1 MLTRFLVIFLSLG
14 LFSLNAQN
22 NGRLTGRVIDNQSLL
37 PLEGA
42 TVIINQTTFGV
53 ITDSE
58 GYFTINDVPPQTYNI
73 EASFLGYAT
82 QTKFNVIVK
91 SVGTADLLFKLDELS
106 ESLDEVVV
114 SKSPFRTSKETPLST
129 QSLSAVEIETYPG
142 GNNDIAKVA
151 QSLPGISPSIGG
163 FRNDFIIRGGAPNE
177 TVYYLDGVEIPNINH
192 FSTQGSA
199 GGPVGMLNVDFV
211 REVTLSSSAF
221 GAEYDNPL
229 SGVLAFEQRD
239 GNATEMATKVR
250 IGASEAGITLNTP
263 LFKRDKERSNTT
275 LMLSARRSYLQ
286 FIFELVGLPI
296 RPDYWDYQWKINH
309 TIDAFNSISFIG
321 LGSIDDFS
329 VVAPDEFDAEQQSTI
344 EQVPIIQQKTNTVGL
359 SWKRKFKSG
368 NGRMQ
373 TTLSTNRLQNVF
385 SRFSDNENQTGLL
398 FENDAV
404 EQETKLRLQVTQ
416 FSSEWKLSY
425 GANVQLSNYSNQTLD
440 LLENFNYA
448 SSIDF
453 VKYGFFGKASR
464 SYFEDK
470 LSLSLGLRLD
480 ADSFTTG
487 SSLIDNLS
495 PRIAASYQLTSDQR
509 WKLNASV
516 GRYYKIP
523 PYTMLGFQDLQ
534 GNFINKNNRYTQ
546 SDHYVFGVE
555 YNWTPTA
562 RITVEG
568 FIKDYSQYPVSILDQ
583 VSLANKGGGFE
594 VLGNEPVVDTGK
606 GRSSGIEVLF
616 QQKLTK
622 NFYGVLAYTHFFSEF
637 SRANGPLLP
646 TVWDSRNLL
655 SFTGGYKLKRNWE
668 VSLRY
673 RYAGETPYVPT
684 DVAAS
689 LAAYPRIVLDYSRL
703 GEETLDVFSQGDI
716 RIDKKW
722 NFKRLSFNFY
732 LEVQNFLAQAVPR
745 PPEYGIARNEDGT
758 EISPRNLVLIDT
770 DRTETPLPSF
780 GFVFDF

>member
-1 MLTRFLVIFLSLG
+1 MLGKRLLPLFLCSCLFIF
-14 LFSLNAQN
+14 AQN
-22 NGRLTGRVIDNQSLL
+22 NGTLRGRVLDNQSLL

-42 TVIINQTTFGV
+42 TVIIEGTNLGV

-58 GYFTINDVPPQTYNI
+58 GYFTLNDVPPQTYNI
-73 EASFLGYAT
+73 VASFLGYAN
-82 QTKFNVIVK
+82 QTEFNVIVK
-91 SVGTADLLFKLDELS
+91 SVGTADILFKLEEVS

-114 SKSPFRTSKETPLST
+114 AKSPFRTSKETPLST

-199 GGPVGMLNVDFV
+199 GGPVGMLNVDFI
-211 REVTLSSSAF
+211 REVTLSASAF

-239 GNATEMATKVR
+239 GNTQKTATKVR
-250 IGASEAGITLNTP
+250 VGASEAGFTLNTP
-263 LFKRDKERSNTT
+263 LFKGEKKRSNTT

-296 RPDYWDYQWKINH
+296 RPDYWDYQWKVTH
-309 TIDAFNSISFIG
+309 TIDAYNSIRFIG

-329 VVAPDEFDAEQQSTI
+329 VVAPEEFDAEQQSTI
-344 EQVPIIQQKTNTVGL
+344 EQVPIIQQQTNTMGL
-359 SWKRKFKSG
+359 SWIRKFKSG

-373 TTLSTNRLQNVF
+373 TTLSSNRLQNVF
-385 SRFSDNENQTGLL
+385 SRFANNENKSGLL

-404 EQETKLRLQVTQ
+404 EQETKLRVHITQ
-416 FSSEWKLSY
+416 FAQDWKFSY
-425 GANVQLSNYSNQTLD
+425 GLNLQRSDYSNATLG
-440 LLENFNYA
+440 LLEGFNYA
-448 SSIDF
+448 TSINF
-453 VKYGFFGKASR
+453 MKYGFFGKASR
-464 SYFEDK
+464 SFYNDR
-470 LSLSLGLRLD
+470 LSLSLGLRAD

-495 PRIAASYQLTSDQR
+495 PRVAASYQLTEDQR
-509 WKLNASV
+509 WKINASV
-516 GRYYKIP
+516 GRYFKIP
-523 PYTMLGFQDLQ
+523 TYTMLGFQDLN
-534 GNFINKNNRYTQ
+534 GNFINQNNRYTQ

-555 YNWTPTA
+555 YNWTPTS
-562 RITVEG
+562 RITLEG
-568 FIKDYSQYPVSILDQ
+568 FIKDYSQYPVSVLDQ

-594 VLGNEPVVDTGK
+594 VLGNEPVVDTGE
-606 GRSSGIEVLF
+606 GRSSGIELLF

-622 NFYGVLAYTHFFSEF
+622 NFYGVLAYTYFFSEF

-668 VSLRY
+668 ISLRY

-703 GEETLDVFSQGDI
+703 GEQSLDVFSQGDL

-732 LEVQNFLAQAVPR
+732 LEVQNFLAQGVPQ
-745 PPEYGIARNEDGT
+745 PPEYGLARNADGS
-758 EISPRNLVLIDT
+758 ESDPRSLVLIDT
-770 DRTETPLPSF
+770 NRTETPLPSF

>member
-1 MLTRFLVIFLSLG
+1 MLGKRLLPLFICSCLFIF
-14 LFSLNAQN
+14 AQN
-22 NGRLTGRVIDNQSLL
+22 NGTLRGRVLDSQSLL

-42 TVIINQTTFGV
+42 TVIIEGTTLGV

-58 GYFTINDVPPQTYNI
+58 GYFTLNDVPPQTYNI
-73 EASFLGYAT
+73 VASFLGYAN
-82 QTKFNVIVK
+82 QTEFNVIVK
-91 SVGTADLLFKLDELS
+91 SVGTADILFKLEEVS

-114 SKSPFRTSKETPLST
+114 AKSPFRTSKETPLST

-199 GGPVGMLNVDFV
+199 GGPVGMLNVDFI
-211 REVTLSSSAF
+211 REVTLSASAF

-239 GNATEMATKVR
+239 GNTQKTATKVR
-250 IGASEAGITLNTP
+250 VGASEAGFTLNTP
-263 LFKRDKERSNTT
+263 LFKGEKERSNTT

-296 RPDYWDYQWKINH
+296 RPDYWDYQWKVTH
-309 TIDAFNSISFIG
+309 TIDAYNSIRFIG

-329 VVAPDEFDAEQQSTI
+329 VVAPEEFDAEQQSTI
-344 EQVPIIQQKTNTVGL
+344 DQVPIIQQQTNTMGL
-359 SWKRKFKSG
+359 SWIRKFKSG

-373 TTLSTNRLQNVF
+373 TTLSSNRLQNTF
-385 SRFSDNENQTGLL
+385 SRFSDNENKSGLL

-404 EQETKLRLQVTQ
+404 EQETKLRVHITQ
-416 FSSEWKLSY
+416 FEEQWKFSY
-425 GANVQLSNYSNQTLD
+425 GFNLQRSDYSNATLG
-440 LLENFNYA
+440 LLEGFNYA
-448 SSIDF
+448 TSIDF
-453 VKYGFFGKASR
+453 MKYGFFGKASR
-464 SYFEDK
+464 SFYNDR
-470 LSLSLGLRLD
+470 LSLSLGLRAD

-487 SSLIDNLS
+487 SSLLDNLS
-495 PRIAASYQLTSDQR
+495 PRLAASYQLTEDQR
-509 WKLNASV
+509 WKINASV
-516 GRYYKIP
+516 GRYFKIP
-523 PYTMLGFQDLQ
+523 TYTMLGFQDLN
-534 GNFINKNNRYTQ
+534 GNFINQNNRYTQ
-546 SDHYVFGVE
+546 SDHYVFGLE
-555 YNWTPTA
+555 YNWTPTS
-562 RITVEG
+562 RITLEG
-568 FIKDYSQYPVSILDQ
+568 FIKDYSQYPVSVLDQ

-594 VLGNEPVVDTGK
+594 VLGNEPVVDTGE
-606 GRSSGIEVLF
+606 GRSSGLELLF

-622 NFYGVLAYTHFFSEF
+622 NFYGVLAYTYFFSEF

-703 GEETLDVFSQGDI
+703 GEQTLDVFSQGDI

-732 LEVQNFLAQAVPR
+732 LELQNFLAQGVPR
-745 PPEYGIARNEDGT
+745 PPEYGLRRNPDGT
-758 EISPRNLVLIDT
+758 EVSPQELVLIDT

>member
-309 TIDAFNSISFIG
+309 TIDAYNSISFIG

-425 GANVQLSNYSNQTLD
+425 GANVQLSNYSNQTLG

-758 EISPRNLVLIDT
+758 EINPRNLVLIDT

>member
-1 MLTRFLVIFLSLG
+1 MLGKRLFQIFICTS
-14 LFSLNAQN
+14 FFVFAQN
-22 NGRLTGRVIDNQSLL
+22 NGTLSGRVLDSQSLL

-42 TVIINQTTFGV
+42 TVIIDGSTLGV
-53 ITDSE
+53 ITDAE
-58 GYFTINDVPPQTYNI
+58 GYFTLNNIPPQTYNI
-73 EASFLGYAT
+73 SASFLGYAS
-82 QTKFNVIVK
+82 QTEFNVIVK
-91 SVGTADLLFKLDELS
+91 SVGTADLLFKLEEVS
-106 ESLDEVVV
+106 ETLDEVVV
-114 SKSPFRTSKETPLST
+114 AKSPFRTSKETPLST

-199 GGPVGMLNVDFV
+199 GGPVGMLNVDFI
-211 REVTLSSSAF
+211 REVTLSASAF

-239 GNATEMATKVR
+239 GNTQKTATKVR
-250 IGASEAGITLNTP
+250 VGASEAGFTLNTP
-263 LFKRDKERSNTT
+263 LFKGDKDRSKTT

-296 RPDYWDYQWKINH
+296 RPDYWDYQWKVTH
-309 TIDAFNSISFIG
+309 TIDAYNSLRFIG

-329 VVAPDEFDAEQQSTI
+329 VVAPETFDAEQQSTI
-344 EQVPIIQQKTNTVGL
+344 EQVPIIQQQTRTMGL
-359 SWKRKFKSG
+359 SWIRKFKNG

-373 TTLSTNRLQNVF
+373 TTISSNRLQNVF
-385 SRFSDNENQTGLL
+385 SRYANNENKTGLL

-404 EQETKLRLQVTQ
+404 EQETKLRVHITQ
-416 FSSEWKLSY
+416 FAQSWKFSY
-425 GANVQLSNYSNQTLD
+425 GVNLQHSDYSNITLG
-440 LLENFNYA
+440 LLEGFDY
-448 SSIDF
+448 STSIDF
-453 VKYGFFGKASR
+453 MKYGLFGKASR
-464 SYFEDK
+464 SFYNDR
-470 LSLSLGLRLD
+470 LSISLGLRTD

-487 SSLIDNLS
+487 SSLLDNIS
-495 PRIAASYQLTSDQR
+495 PRFAASYQLTDDQR
-509 WKLNASV
+509 WKINASV
-516 GRYYKIP
+516 GRYFKIP
-523 PYTMLGFQDLQ
+523 TYTMLGFQDLG

-546 SDHYVFGVE
+546 SNHYVLGLE
-555 YNWTPTA
+555 YNWTPTS
-562 RITVEG
+562 RITLEG
-568 FIKDYSQYPVSILDQ
+568 FIKDYSQYPVSVLDQ

-594 VLGNEPVVDTGK
+594 VLGNEPVVDTGE
-606 GRSSGIEVLF
+606 GRSSGIELLF

-622 NFYGVLAYTHFFSEF
+622 NFYGVLAYTYFFSEF

-668 VSLRY
+668 ISLRY

-689 LAAYPRIVLDYSRL
+689 LSAYPRIILDYSRL
-703 GEETLDVFSQGDI
+703 GEQSLDVFSQGDL

-732 LEVQNFLAQAVPR
+732 LEIQNFLAQAVPR
-745 PPEYGIARNEDGT
+745 PPEYGLERNADGT
-758 EISPRNLVLIDT
+758 EVSPRNLVLIDT
-770 DRTETPLPSF
+770 NRTETPLPSF

>member
-1 MLTRFLVIFLSLG
+1 MLKSLLTSFFLLLISLVY
-14 LFSLNAQN
+14 AQN
-22 NGRLTGRVIDNQSLL
+22 NGTLTGQVIDNKTLL
-37 PLEGA
+37 PLEGS
-42 TVIINQTTFGV
+42 TVLVEGTTIGV
-53 ITDSE
+53 ITDAE
-58 GYFTINDVPPQTYNI
+58 GYFSIQDIPPKTYKI
-73 EASFLGYAT
+73 TASFLGYT
-82 QTKFNVIVK
+82 SETKFNVIVK
-91 SVGTADLLFKLDELS
+91 SVGTADLLFKLEEDNQI
-106 ESLDEVVV
+106 LDEVVV
-114 SKSPFRTSKETPLST
+114 IKSSFRTTKETPLST

-177 TVYYLDGVEIPNINH
+177 SVYYLDGIEIPNINH

-199 GGPVGMLNVDFV
+199 GGPVGMLNVDFI
-211 REVTLSSSAF
+211 RNVTLSSSAF

-239 GNATEMATKVR
+239 GNTKDFAAKVR
-250 IGASEAGITLNTP
+250 VGASEAGITINTP
-263 LFKRDKERSNTT
+263 LFKGDKERSNTT

-296 RPDYWDYQWKINH
+296 RPDYWDYQWKLTH
-309 TIDAFNSISFIG
+309 TVDTYNSISFIG

-329 VVAPDEFDAEQQSTI
+329 VVAPDEFDAEQQATI
-344 EQVPIIQQKTNTVGL
+344 EQVPIIQQRTTTLGL
-359 SWKRKFKSG
+359 SWTRKFKNG
-368 NGRMQ
+368 NGLML
-373 TTLSTNRLQNVF
+373 TTLSTNRLQNLF
-385 SRFSDNENQTGLL
+385 SRFEDNEAKSGLL

-404 EQETKLRLQVTQ
+404 EQETKLRSKVTRY
-416 FSSEWKLSY
+416 SGDWKYSY
-425 GANVQLSNYSNQTLD
+425 GFNLQLSKYSNGTLS

-448 SSIDF
+448 TSINF
-453 VKYGFFGKASR
+453 TKYGFFGKASR
-464 SYFEDK
+464 SYFNER

-495 PRIAASYQLTSDQR
+495 PRFAASYRITQDER
-509 WKLNASV
+509 WKINTSI
-516 GRYYKIP
+516 GRYFKMP
-523 PYTMLGFQDLQ
+523 TYTMLGFQDIN
-534 GNFINKNNRYTQ
+534 GNFTNKNNRYTQ
-546 SDHYVFGVE
+546 SDHYVLGIE
-555 YNWTPTA
+555 YNWSPTS
-562 RITVEG
+562 RITIEG
-568 FIKDYSQYPVSILDQ
+568 FLKDYSQYPVSVLDQ

-594 VLGNEPVVDTGK
+594 VLGNEPVID
-606 GRSSGIEVLF
+606 SGEGQSLGMEVLF

-622 NFYGVLAYTHFFSEF
+622 NFYGVLAYTYFFSEF
-637 SRANGPLLP
+637 SRENGPLLP

-668 VSLRY
+668 ISLRY
-673 RYAGETPYVPT
+673 RYAGKTPYVPT

-689 LAAYPRIVLDYSRL
+689 LAAYPRIVLDYNRL
-703 GEETLDVFSQGDI
+703 GDLSLDVFSQGDI

-745 PPEYGIARNEDGT
+745 PLEYGLERTDDGM
-758 EISPRNLVLIDT
+758 EVQPRNLVVIDT
-770 DRTETPLPSF
+770 DRTQTPLPSF

>member
-1 MLTRFLVIFLSLG
+1 MLGKRLLPLFICSCLFIF
-14 LFSLNAQN
+14 AQN
-22 NGRLTGRVIDNQSLL
+22 NGTLRGRVLDSQSLL

-42 TVIINQTTFGV
+42 TVIIEGTTLGV

-58 GYFTINDVPPQTYNI
+58 GYFTLNDVPPQTYNI
-73 EASFLGYAT
+73 VASFLGYAN
-82 QTKFNVIVK
+82 QTEFNVIVK
-91 SVGTADLLFKLDELS
+91 SVGTADLLFKLEEVS

-114 SKSPFRTSKETPLST
+114 AKSPFRTSKETPLST

-199 GGPVGMLNVDFV
+199 GGPVGMLNVDFI
-211 REVTLSSSAF
+211 REVTLSASAF

-239 GNATEMATKVR
+239 GNTQKTATKVR
-250 IGASEAGITLNTP
+250 VGASEAGFTLNTP
-263 LFKRDKERSNTT
+263 LFKGEKERSNTT

-296 RPDYWDYQWKINH
+296 RPDYWDYQWKVTH
-309 TIDAFNSISFIG
+309 TIDAYNSIRFIG

-329 VVAPDEFDAEQQSTI
+329 VVAPEEFDAEQQSTI
-344 EQVPIIQQKTNTVGL
+344 DQVPIIQQQTNTMGL
-359 SWKRKFKSG
+359 SWIRKFKSG

-373 TTLSTNRLQNVF
+373 TTLSSNRLQNTF
-385 SRFSDNENQTGLL
+385 SRFSDNENKSGLL

-404 EQETKLRLQVTQ
+404 EQETKLRVHITQ
-416 FSSEWKLSY
+416 FEEQWKFSY
-425 GANVQLSNYSNQTLD
+425 GFNLQRSDYSNATLG
-440 LLENFNYA
+440 LLEGFNYA
-448 SSIDF
+448 TSIDF
-453 VKYGFFGKASR
+453 MKYGFFGKASR
-464 SYFEDK
+464 SFYNDR
-470 LSLSLGLRLD
+470 LSLSLGLRAD

-487 SSLIDNLS
+487 SSLLDNLS
-495 PRIAASYQLTSDQR
+495 PRLAASYQLTEDQR
-509 WKLNASV
+509 WKINASV
-516 GRYYKIP
+516 GRYFKIP
-523 PYTMLGFQDLQ
+523 TYTMLGFQDLN
-534 GNFINKNNRYTQ
+534 GNFINQNNRYTQ
-546 SDHYVFGVE
+546 SDHYVFGLE
-555 YNWTPTA
+555 YNWTPTS
-562 RITVEG
+562 RITLEG
-568 FIKDYSQYPVSILDQ
+568 FIKDYSQYPVSVLDQ

-594 VLGNEPVVDTGK
+594 VLGNEPVVDTGE
-606 GRSSGIEVLF
+606 GRSSGLELLF

-622 NFYGVLAYTHFFSEF
+622 NFYGVLAYTYFFSEF

-703 GEETLDVFSQGDI
+703 GEQTLDVFSQGDI

-732 LEVQNFLAQAVPR
+732 LELQNFLAQGVPR
-745 PPEYGIARNEDGT
+745 PPEYGLRRNPDGT
-758 EISPRNLVLIDT
+758 EVSPQELVLIDT

>member
-1 MLTRFLVIFLSLG
+1 MLGKR
-14 LFSLNAQN
+14 LFQLFICTSFFVFAQN
-22 NGRLTGRVIDNQSLL
+22 NGTLRGRVLDNQSLL

-42 TVIINQTTFGV
+42 TVIIDGSTLGV
-53 ITDSE
+53 ITDAE
-58 GYFTINDVPPQTYNI
+58 GYFTLNNIPPQTYNI
-73 EASFLGYAT
+73 SASFLGYAS
-82 QTKFNVIVK
+82 QTEFNVIVK
-91 SVGTADLLFKLDELS
+91 SVGTADLLFKLEEVS
-106 ESLDEVVV
+106 ETLDEVVV
-114 SKSPFRTSKETPLST
+114 AKSPFRTSKETPLST

-199 GGPVGMLNVDFV
+199 GGPVGMLNVDFI
-211 REVTLSSSAF
+211 REVTLSASAF

-239 GNATEMATKVR
+239 GNTQKTATKVR
-250 IGASEAGITLNTP
+250 VGASEAGFTLNTP
-263 LFKRDKERSNTT
+263 LFKGDKKRSKTT

-296 RPDYWDYQWKINH
+296 RPDYWDYQWKVTH
-309 TIDAFNSISFIG
+309 TIDAYNSLRFIG

-329 VVAPDEFDAEQQSTI
+329 VVAPETFDAEQQSTI
-344 EQVPIIQQKTNTVGL
+344 EQVPIIQQQTRTMGL
-359 SWKRKFKSG
+359 SWIRKFKNG

-373 TTLSTNRLQNVF
+373 TTISSNRLQNVF
-385 SRFSDNENQTGLL
+385 SRYANNENKTGLL

-404 EQETKLRLQVTQ
+404 EQETKLRVHITQ
-416 FSSEWKLSY
+416 FAQSWKFSY
-425 GANVQLSNYSNQTLD
+425 GVNLQHSDYSNITLG
-440 LLENFNYA
+440 LLEGFDY
-448 SSIDF
+448 STSIDF
-453 VKYGFFGKASR
+453 MKYGLFGKASR
-464 SYFEDK
+464 SFYNDR
-470 LSLSLGLRLD
+470 LSISLGLRTD

-487 SSLIDNLS
+487 SSLLDNIS
-495 PRIAASYQLTSDQR
+495 PRFAASYQLTDNQR
-509 WKLNASV
+509 WKINASV
-516 GRYYKIP
+516 GRYFKIP
-523 PYTMLGFQDLQ
+523 TYTMLGFKDLG

-546 SDHYVFGVE
+546 SNHYVLGLE
-555 YNWTPTA
+555 YNWTPTS
-562 RITVEG
+562 RITLEG
-568 FIKDYSQYPVSILDQ
+568 FIKDYSQYPVSVLDQ

-594 VLGNEPVVDTGK
+594 VLGNEPVVDTGE
-606 GRSSGIEVLF
+606 GRSSGIELLF

-622 NFYGVLAYTHFFSEF
+622 NFYGVLAYTYFFSEF

-668 VSLRY
+668 ISLRY

-689 LAAYPRIVLDYSRL
+689 LSAYPRIILDYSRL
-703 GEETLDVFSQGDI
+703 GEQSLDVFSQGDL

-732 LEVQNFLAQAVPR
+732 LEIQNFLAQAVPR
-745 PPEYGIARNEDGT
+745 PPEYGLERNANGT
-758 EISPRNLVLIDT
+758 EVSPRNLVLIDT
-770 DRTETPLPSF
+770 NRTETPLPSF

>member
-1 MLTRFLVIFLSLG
+1 MLNRFLVIFLSLG

-22 NGRLTGRVIDNQSLL
+22 NGRLTGRVIDNQNLL

-42 TVIINQTTFGV
+42 TVIINETTIGV
-53 ITDSE
+53 ITDAE

-73 EASFLGYAT
+73 EASFLGYDS

-114 SKSPFRTSKETPLST
+114 GKSPFRTSKETPLST

-239 GNATEMATKVR
+239 GNATEMATKLR

-286 FIFELVGLPI
+286 FVFELVGLPI

-329 VVAPDEFDAEQQSTI
+329 VVAPEEFDAEQQSTI
-344 EQVPIIQQKTNTVGL
+344 EQVPIIQQKTTTIGL

-404 EQETKLRLQVTQ
+404 EHETKLRLNVTQ
-416 FSSEWKLSY
+416 FLAEWKLSY
-425 GANVQLSNYSNQTLD
+425 GTNVQLSNYSNKTLG

-453 VKYGFFGKASR
+453 MKYGFFGKASR
-464 SYFEDK
+464 SYFNEK
-470 LSLSLGLRLD
+470 PSLSLGLRVD

-487 SSLIDNLS
+487 STLIDNLS
-495 PRIAASYQLTSDQR
+495 PRLAASYQLTSDQR
-509 WKLNASV
+509 WKLNASI

-523 PYTMLGFQDLQ
+523 TYTMLGFQDLQ

-568 FIKDYSQYPVSILDQ
+568 FIKDYSQYPVSVLDQ

-594 VLGNEPVVDTGK
+594 VLGNEPVLDTGK
-606 GRSSGIEVLF
+606 GKSSGIEVLF

-689 LAAYPRIVLDYSRL
+689 LAAYPRIVLDYNRL
-703 GEETLDVFSQGDI
+703 GDVTLDAFSQGDI

-732 LEVQNFLAQAVPR
+732 LEVQNFLAKAVPR
-745 PPEYGIARNEDGT
+745 PQEYGIARNEDGT
-758 EISPRNLVLIDT
+758 EVNPRNLVLIDT